1 MPVTGGMGLAG
12 RLPLMAAFRKHS
24 AFRAGG
30 GHRFTHCPAA
40 GTVGC
45 FAIIV
50 FLPQLLPFRRRFLPK
65 LLPVRLCRSR
75 CLFLLIFLFVARRLD
90 VRSVYKHHLRRC
102 HLMIQRFVQNMRK
115 DFPA

>member
-45 FAIIV
+45 FVIIV
-50 FLPQLLPFRRRFLPK
+50 FLPRLLPFRRRFL
-65 LLPVRLCRSR
+65 LLPDALLCVPSINTI
-75 CLFLLIFLFVARRLD
+75 LG
-90 VRSVYKHHLRRC
+90 
-102 HLMIQRFVQNMRK
+102 
-115 DFPA
+115 PAI